1 MLALLPDCCQ
11 GCLFHWS
18 QGSRYQWKS
27 PSQKVNND
35 YTPPRLHLTGG
46 GGGGEGRRE
55 KGGEVGR
62 RRENEGMKKEGEGE
76 GEKEG
81 EGTPA
86 PHTHHVWCQS
96 KPNSHPSFSLSFHD
110 KVEKLIIL
118 FVCVDSQE
126 GGAFRSLASLR
137 EGGRETK
144 CGVVDL

>member
-1 MLALLPDCCQ
+1 MALLPDCCQ
-11 GCLFHWS
+11 GCLFHWNW
-18 QGSRYQWKS
+18 GSRYQWKS
-27 PSQKVNND
+27 PSQKVSND
-35 YTPPRLHLTGG
+35 CTPPRLHLTGG

-62 RRENEGMKKEGEGE
+62 RENEGVEKEGNGEGE
-76 GEKEG
+76 KKEG

-96 KPNSHPSFSLSFHD
+96 KPNSHPSFSLPFHD

-118 FVCVDSQE
+118 FVGVDSQE
-126 GGAFRSLASLR
+126 EGALRSLAPLR
-137 EGGRETK
+137 KGGCETE